1 MTALL
6 MLIASGWAG
15 SLEAPQ
21 LSEPTPHECDQA
33 TPIRVGSIGLP
44 PGIAGPDGTARCHAV
59 AMPTSEV
66 AYLLKLEEYHE
77 AMERLH
83 ALDVSLLQAE
93 RDWYRDQLAT
103 EQAPVPWYETPTAQ
117 RWTGRAE
124 VLAVLTVVT
133 IGLGYGYNQAR

>member
-1 MTALL
+1 MMMMM

-21 LSEPTPHECDQA
+21 LSEPTANECDQA
-33 TPIRVGSIGLP
+33 TPIRVGGGIP
-44 PGIAGPDGTARCHAV
+44 PAILGPDGTARCHAV

-83 ALDVSLLQAE
+83 ALDVALLQAE

-103 EQAPVPWYETPTAQ
+103 EHAPTPWYETPTAQ

>member
-1 MTALL
+1 MTMIM

-15 SLEAPQ
+15 SLVAPQ
-21 LSEPTPHECDQA
+21 LSEPTANECDQSA
-33 TPIRVGSIGLP
+33 PIRVGVGIP

-77 AMERLH
+77 AMGRLH
-83 ALDVSLLQAE
+83 ALDVALLQVE

-117 RWTGRAE
+117 RWTGRIE